1 MSRIYVLNLEV
12 ISIIFELGDDDFGEF
27 GEQSIE
33 LQQTIQPLTNARMR
47 QPDQLYILE
56 LEVFGHLSRLANS
69 KYHVDDVLGRVAQLP
84 QVAQYLHGLVQ
95 FLLQTIL
102 DHLLDEQRVR
112 LVAHFEHILAIDV
125 AKAVVSRL

>member
-1 MSRIYVLNLEV
+1 MSRINVRKFRGNFNY
-12 ISIIFELGDDDFGEF
+12 FELGDDDFGEF

-33 LQQTIQPLTNARMR
+33 LQQTIQTLTNARMR
-47 QPDQLYILE
+47 QANQLYILE

-95 FLLQTIL
+95 FLLQAIL

-112 LVAHFEHILAIDV
+112 LVAHLKHILAIDV